1 MKDGIKNPEKI
12 FIHKEIRYSKKEN
25 KINMTRFTLD
35 LYSWEAQFKNKLYL
49 LSDLWKAQFKNKLNL
64 LFRSLKAQS

>member
-1 MKDGIKNPEKI
+1 MESKIQKKI

-49 LSDLWKAQFKNKLNL
+49 LSDLWKAQFKNKPDL
-64 LFRSLKAQS
+64 L

>member
-1 MKDGIKNPEKI
+1 MESKIQKKI
-12 FIHKEIRYSKKEN
+12 FIHKEIRYSK

-49 LSDLWKAQFKNKLNL
+49 LSDLWKAQFKNKLDL
-64 LFRSLKAQS
+64 L

>member
-1 MKDGIKNPEKI
+1 MESKIQKKI

-35 LYSWEAQFKNKLYL
+35 LHLWE
-49 LSDLWKAQFKNKLNL
+49 AQFKNKLNL